1 MNIGKAASLS
11 GLTIKTVRYYAD
23 IGLVLPSSRTQTG
36 YRNYD
41 ISSIKKLIFVKRA
54 RSFDFS
60 IKECRELLG
69 LYEEK
74 NRSSSDVRKIA
85 IHHLEEIKRKEE
97 DLKKLQVK
105 QLILML
111 VLGTIGRIVQLL
123 IIFHRLFFTYDENI
137 YSVKK
142 S

>member
-1 MNIGKAASLS
+1 MNIGKAADQA
-11 GLTIKTVRYYAD
+11 GLPTKTVRYYAD

-97 DLKKLQVK
+97 DLKKLRIE
-105 QLILML
+105 LDHL
-111 VLGTIGRIVQLL
+111 VNACAGDDRPDCP
-123 IIFHRLFFTYDENI
+123 IIDYL
-137 YSVKK
+137 S
-142 S
+142 

>member
-1 MNIGKAASLS
+1 MNIGKAADQA
-11 GLTIKTVRYYAD
+11 GLPTKTVRYYAD

-41 ISSIKKLIFVKRA
+41 ISSIEKLIFVKRA

-97 DLKKLQVK
+97 DLKKLRIE
-105 QLILML
+105 LDHL
-111 VLGTIGRIVQLL
+111 VNACAGDDRPDCP
-123 IIFHRLFFTYDENI
+123 IIDYL
-137 YSVKK
+137 S
-142 S
+142 

>member
-1 MNIGKAASLS
+1 MNIGKAADQA
-11 GLTIKTVRYYAD
+11 GLPTETVRYYAD

-41 ISSIKKLIFVKRA
+41 ISNIKKLIFVKRA

-60 IKECRELLG
+60 IRECRELLG

-85 IHHLEEIKRKEE
+85 IHHLAEIKRKEE
-97 DLKKLQVK
+97 DLKKLRVE
-105 QLILML
+105 LNHL
-111 VLGTIGRIVQLL
+111 VNACAGDDRPDCP
-123 IIFHRLFFTYDENI
+123 IIDYL
-137 YSVKK
+137 S
-142 S
+142 

>member
-1 MNIGKAASLS
+1 MNIGKAADQA
-11 GLTIKTVRYYAD
+11 GLPTKTVRYYDD

-41 ISSIKKLIFVKRA
+41 ISSIEKLIFVKRA

-97 DLKKLQVK
+97 DLKKLRIE
-105 QLILML
+105 LDHL
-111 VLGTIGRIVQLL
+111 VNACAGDDRPDCP
-123 IIFHRLFFTYDENI
+123 IIDYL
-137 YSVKK
+137 S
-142 S
+142 

>member
-1 MNIGKAASLS
+1 MNIGKAADQA
-11 GLTIKTVRYYAD
+11 GLPTKTVRYYAD

-41 ISSIKKLIFVKRA
+41 ISNIKKLIFVKRA

-85 IHHLEEIKRKEE
+85 IHHLEEIKR
-97 DLKKLQVK
+97 
-105 QLILML
+105 
-111 VLGTIGRIVQLL
+111 
-123 IIFHRLFFTYDENI
+123 
-137 YSVKK
+137 
-142 S
+142 

>member
-1 MNIGKAASLS
+1 MNIGKAADQA
-11 GLTIKTVRYYAD
+11 GLPTKTVRYYAD

-74 NRSSSDVRKIA
+74 NRSSSDVRKIV

-97 DLKKLQVK
+97 DLMKLRIE
-105 QLILML
+105 LDHL
-111 VLGTIGRIVQLL
+111 VNACAGDDRPDCP
-123 IIFHRLFFTYDENI
+123 IIDYL
-137 YSVKK
+137 S
-142 S
+142 

>member
-1 MNIGKAASLS
+1 MNIGKAADQA
-11 GLTIKTVRYYAD
+11 GLPIKTVRYYAD

-41 ISSIKKLIFVKRA
+41 ISNIKKLIFVKRA

-60 IKECRELLG
+60 IRECRELLG

-97 DLKKLQVK
+97 DLKKLRVE
-105 QLILML
+105 LNHL
-111 VLGTIGRIVQLL
+111 VNACAGDDRPDCP
-123 IIFHRLFFTYDENI
+123 IIDYL
-137 YSVKK
+137 S
-142 S
+142 

>member
-1 MNIGKAASLS
+1 MNIGKAADQA
-11 GLTIKTVRYYAD
+11 GLPTKTVRYYDD

-74 NRSSSDVRKIA
+74 NRSSSDVKKIA
-85 IHHLEEIKRKEE
+85 IYHLEEIKRKEE
-97 DLKKLQVK
+97 DLKKLRIE
-105 QLILML
+105 LDHL
-111 VLGTIGRIVQLL
+111 VNACAGDDRPDCP
-123 IIFHRLFFTYDENI
+123 IIDYL
-137 YSVKK
+137 S
-142 S
+142 

>member
-1 MNIGKAASLS
+1 MNIGEAADQV
-11 GLTIKTVRYYAD
+11 GLPTKTVRYYAN

-97 DLKKLQVK
+97 DLKKLRIE
-105 QLILML
+105 LDHL
-111 VLGTIGRIVQLL
+111 VNACAGDDRPDCP
-123 IIFHRLFFTYDENI
+123 IIDYL
-137 YSVKK
+137 S
-142 S
+142 

>member
-1 MNIGKAASLS
+1 MNIGKAADQA
-11 GLTIKTVRYYAD
+11 GLPTKTVRYYAD

-41 ISSIKKLIFVKRA
+41 ISNIKKLIFVKRA

-60 IKECRELLG
+60 IRECRELLG

-74 NRSSSDVRKIA
+74 NWSSSDVRKIA

-97 DLKKLQVK
+97 DLKKLRVE
-105 QLILML
+105 LNHL
-111 VLGTIGRIVQLL
+111 VNACAGDDRPDCP
-123 IIFHRLFFTYDENI
+123 IIDYL
-137 YSVKK
+137 S
-142 S
+142 

>member
-1 MNIGKAASLS
+1 MNIGEAADQA
-11 GLTIKTVRYYAD
+11 GLPTKTVRYYAD

-97 DLKKLQVK
+97 DLKKLRIE
-105 QLILML
+105 LDHL
-111 VLGTIGRIVQLL
+111 VNACAGDDRPDCP
-123 IIFHRLFFTYDENI
+123 IIDYL
-137 YSVKK
+137 S
-142 S
+142 

>member
-1 MNIGKAASLS
+1 MNIGKAADQA
-11 GLTIKTVRYYAD
+11 GLPTKTVRYYAD

-41 ISSIKKLIFVKRA
+41 ISNIKKLIFVKRA

-60 IKECRELLG
+60 IRECRELLG

-97 DLKKLQVK
+97 DLKKLRVE
-105 QLILML
+105 LNHL
-111 VLGTIGRIVQLL
+111 VNACAGDDRPDCP
-123 IIFHRLFFTYDENI
+123 IIDYL
-137 YSVKK
+137 S
-142 S
+142 

>member
-1 MNIGKAASLS
+1 MNIGKAANQA
-11 GLTIKTVRYYAD
+11 GLPTKTVRYYAD

-54 RSFDFS
+54 RRFDFS

-97 DLKKLQVK
+97 DLKKLRIE
-105 QLILML
+105 LDHL
-111 VLGTIGRIVQLL
+111 VNACAGDDRPDCP
-123 IIFHRLFFTYDENI
+123 IIDYL
-137 YSVKK
+137 S
-142 S
+142 

>member
-1 MNIGKAASLS
+1 MNIGKAANQA
-11 GLTIKTVRYYAD
+11 GLPTRTVRYYAD

-97 DLKKLQVK
+97 DLKKLRIE
-105 QLILML
+105 LDHL
-111 VLGTIGRIVQLL
+111 VNACAGDDRPDCP
-123 IIFHRLFFTYDENI
+123 IIDYL
-137 YSVKK
+137 S
-142 S
+142 

>member
-1 MNIGKAASLS
+1 MNIGKAADQA
-11 GLTIKTVRYYAD
+11 GLPTKTVRYYAD

-41 ISSIKKLIFVKRA
+41 ISNIKKLIFVKRA

-97 DLKKLQVK
+97 DLKKLRIE
-105 QLILML
+105 LDHL
-111 VLGTIGRIVQLL
+111 VNACAGDDRPDCP
-123 IIFHRLFFTYDENI
+123 IIDYL
-137 YSVKK
+137 S
-142 S
+142 

>member
-1 MNIGKAASLS
+1 MNIGKAADQA
-11 GLTIKTVRYYAD
+11 GLLTKTVRYYAD

-41 ISSIKKLIFVKRA
+41 ISNIKKLIFVKRA

-60 IKECRELLG
+60 IRECRELLG

-97 DLKKLQVK
+97 DLKKLRVE
-105 QLILML
+105 LNHL
-111 VLGTIGRIVQLL
+111 VNACAGDDRPDCP
-123 IIFHRLFFTYDENI
+123 IIDYL
-137 YSVKK
+137 S
-142 S
+142 

>member
-1 MNIGKAASLS
+1 MNIGKAADQA
-11 GLTIKTVRYYAD
+11 GLPTKTVRYYAD

-41 ISSIKKLIFVKRA
+41 ISNIKKLIFVKRA

-60 IKECRELLG
+60 IRECRELLG

-97 DLKKLQVK
+97 DLKKLRIE
-105 QLILML
+105 LDHL
-111 VLGTIGRIVQLL
+111 VNACAGDDRPDCP
-123 IIFHRLFFTYDENI
+123 IIDYL
-137 YSVKK
+137 S
-142 S
+142 

>member
-1 MNIGKAASLS
+1 MNIGKAANQA
-11 GLTIKTVRYYAD
+11 GLPTKTVRYYAD

-85 IHHLEEIKRKEE
+85 IQHLKEIKRKEE
-97 DLKKLQVK
+97 DLMKLRIE
-105 QLILML
+105 LDHL
-111 VLGTIGRIVQLL
+111 VNACAGDDRPDCP
-123 IIFHRLFFTYDENI
+123 IIDYL
-137 YSVKK
+137 S
-142 S
+142 

>member
-1 MNIGKAASLS
+1 MNIGKAADQA
-11 GLTIKTVRYYAD
+11 GLPTKTVRYYAD
-23 IGLVLPSSRTQTG
+23 IGLVLPSSRTQNG

-74 NRSSSDVRKIA
+74 NRSSSDVKKIA

-97 DLKKLQVK
+97 DLMKLRIE
-105 QLILML
+105 LDHL
-111 VLGTIGRIVQLL
+111 VNACAGDDRPDCP
-123 IIFHRLFFTYDENI
+123 IIDYL
-137 YSVKK
+137 S
-142 S
+142 

>member
-1 MNIGKAASLS
+1 MNIGKAADQAGLS
-11 GLTIKTVRYYAD
+11 TKTVRYYAD

-97 DLKKLQVK
+97 DLMKLRIE
-105 QLILML
+105 LDHL
-111 VLGTIGRIVQLL
+111 VNACAGDDRPDCP
-123 IIFHRLFFTYDENI
+123 IIDYL
-137 YSVKK
+137 S
-142 S
+142 

>member
-1 MNIGKAASLS
+1 MNIGKAANQA
-11 GLTIKTVRYYAD
+11 GLPTKTVRYYSD

-97 DLKKLQVK
+97 DLKKLRIE
-105 QLILML
+105 LDHL
-111 VLGTIGRIVQLL
+111 VNACAGDDRPDCP
-123 IIFHRLFFTYDENI
+123 IIDYL
-137 YSVKK
+137 S
-142 S
+142 

>member
-1 MNIGKAASLS
+1 MNIGKAANQA
-11 GLTIKTVRYYAD
+11 GLPTKTVRYYSD

-41 ISSIKKLIFVKRA
+41 ISSIKKLIFVKHA
-54 RSFDFS
+54 RSLDFS

-97 DLKKLQVK
+97 DLKKLRIE
-105 QLILML
+105 LDHL
-111 VLGTIGRIVQLL
+111 VNACAGDDRPDCP
-123 IIFHRLFFTYDENI
+123 IIDYF
-137 YSVKK
+137 S
-142 S
+142 

>member
-1 MNIGKAASLS
+1 MNIGKAADQA
-11 GLTIKTVRYYAD
+11 GLPTKTVRYYAD

-97 DLKKLQVK
+97 DLKKLRIE
-105 QLILML
+105 LDHL
-111 VLGTIGRIVQLL
+111 VNACAGDDRPDCP
-123 IIFHRLFFTYDENI
+123 IIDYF
-137 YSVKK
+137 S
-142 S
+142 

>member
-1 MNIGKAASLS
+1 MNIGKAADRA
-11 GLTIKTVRYYAD
+11 GLPTKTVRYYAD

-97 DLKKLQVK
+97 DLKKLRIE
-105 QLILML
+105 LDHL
-111 VLGTIGRIVQLL
+111 VNACAGDDRPDCP
-123 IIFHRLFFTYDENI
+123 IIDYL
-137 YSVKK
+137 S
-142 S
+142 

>member
-1 MNIGKAASLS
+1 MNIGKAANQA
-11 GLTIKTVRYYAD
+11 GLPTKTVRYYAD

-41 ISSIKKLIFVKRA
+41 ISNIKKLIFVKRA

-60 IKECRELLG
+60 IRECRELLG

-97 DLKKLQVK
+97 DLKKLRVE
-105 QLILML
+105 LNHL
-111 VLGTIGRIVQLL
+111 VNACAGDDRPDCP
-123 IIFHRLFFTYDENI
+123 IIDYL
-137 YSVKK
+137 S
-142 S
+142 

>member
-1 MNIGKAASLS
+1 MNIGKAANQA
-11 GLTIKTVRYYAD
+11 GLPTKTVRYYAD

-41 ISSIKKLIFVKRA
+41 ISCIKKLIFVKRA

-97 DLKKLQVK
+97 DLMKLRIE
-105 QLILML
+105 LDHL
-111 VLGTIGRIVQLL
+111 VNACAGDDRPDCP
-123 IIFHRLFFTYDENI
+123 IIDYL
-137 YSVKK
+137 S
-142 S
+142 